1 VSKYTF
7 REYLIWLYK
16 AIKQFLFSLDK
27 LESSP
32 VNIYRG
38 LIELF
43 IFLFSGILLIRLH
56 KIFVLLLVLAI
67 LRFSYF
73 LWRAE
78 KLNEWP
84 D

>member
-43 IFLFSGILLIRLH
+43 VFLFLGILLMCIH
-56 KIFVLLLVLAI
+56 KIFVLLLVLAV

-73 LWRAE
+73 LWRAD
-78 KLNEWP
+78 KLNKWI
-84 D
+84 

>member
-1 VSKYTF
+1 MSTYTF

-16 AIKQFLFSLDK
+16 AIKQFFFDLDK

-32 VNIYRG
+32 ANIYRG
-38 LIELF
+38 IIELF
-43 IFLFSGILLIRLH
+43 IFLFSGILLMGIH
-56 KIFVLLLVLAI
+56 EIFALLVVLAV

-73 LWRAE
+73 LWRAD
-78 KLNEWP
+78 KLNKWP

>member
-32 VNIYRG
+32 VNVYRG

-43 IFLFSGILLIRLH
+43 IFLISGILLMRMH
-56 KIFVLLLVLAI
+56 EVFVLLLVLAI

>member
-1 VSKYTF
+1 MSKYTF

-16 AIKQFLFSLDK
+16 AIKQLFFSLEK
-27 LESSP
+27 LETSP
-32 VNIYRG
+32 VNIFRG

-43 IFLFSGILLIRLH
+43 IFLFSGILLIRIH
-56 KIFVLLLVLAI
+56 EIFVLLLVLAI

-78 KLNEWP
+78 KLNKWA

>member
-43 IFLFSGILLIRLH
+43 VFLFLGILLMIIH
-56 KIFVLLLVLAI
+56 EIFALLLILAF

-73 LWRAE
+73 LWRAD
-78 KLNEWP
+78 KLNKWI
-84 D
+84 